1 STVFSSLFLTS
12 YSVNSN
18 NSNDINSVNSSYL
31 LSLPI
36 EQSQYQKGF
45 DVFLDVMRKTRNSI
59 IASSTI
65 QQLIQN
71 IKQGLAKDGHWTI
84 NMRQNYIFLKERVHQ
99 NFYDAYSSDK
109 PKVLQPLTQQESENV
124 YRLLIEKNLSSEKF
138 RINVQGFNESSIAN
152 VRKNDFIR
160 YATSARFIPET
171 FYTEPEVDPLFTS
184 RLTLN
189 FSKQYLPQIIAAFS
203 KLYSGD
209 VADVVRQ
216 AKILAPE
223 KFGSLTDQAV
233 VYLNGANIDNAQRV
247 VAFLAQHV
255 PEQAWIEHTPLG
267 MVALAQHDQE
277 KLKLVIDGSTLVM
290 VDNAL
295 FSSKNKLALT
305 FAEDTQPMRLLTF
318 LIKLDAYCID
328 GVSRLSYILN

>member
-1 STVFSSLFLTS
+1 M
-12 YSVNSN
+12 
-18 NSNDINSVNSSYL
+18 
-31 LSLPI
+31 SLPI